1 MIEPEIQDKY
11 FCVWQKCLERIPW
24 SLRSHHFVLPCLA
37 YVEDL
42 MLGFQ
47 MFYSFLKS
55 FCISYVAV
63 WKEII
68 SALEKLVV
76 FLFWFFEFVVG
87 VFFKILTMCLYCMS
101 VFSCTLIFGCLL
113 LFLPLSTGIRNSPRK
128 QLIYLLQGI
137 FEKTLAK
144 ACF

>member
-24 SLRSHHFVLPCLA
+24 SLCSHPFALPCLA

-42 MLGFQ
+42 MLSFQ
-47 MFYSFLKS
+47 IFYSFLKT

-76 FLFWFFEFVVG
+76 FLFWFFGFVVG
-87 VFFKILTMCLYCMS
+87 VFFNPDN
-101 VFSCTLIFGCLL
+101 VFM
-113 LFLPLSTGIRNSPRK
+113 
-128 QLIYLLQGI
+128 
-137 FEKTLAK
+137 
-144 ACF
+144 